1 MDNHLIGLPALVVA
15 FLVIVAMIFLR
26 PLRRLAVLLIRLA
39 IFVVGVAVAG
49 AGVAMILNNETIF
62 EKPGAGPRVTRFL
75 TMNSAAASASGSGA
89 VICDMGDK
97 PKPAPS
103 APETPAAAAAA
114 PTPAPKRHAPKVQ
127 AAGGPEMVR
136 TAVPIATPAPLE
148 DVYPE
153 LIRRG
158 FPGISRQ
165 KLFQL
170 SQDTINSLG
179 GWKIVKADPGRF
191 TIDCIYTT
199 RLFRWED
206 DVRIT
211 IQPSGEIDV
220 CSRSGTARPNA
231 NTVLAIF
238 PGDLG
243 ANIGHIKEF
252 YETLEPKMD
261 QVYKEEQDKENAKK
275 PH

>member
-1 MDNHLIGLPALVVA
+1 MDNHLIGLPALVVI
-15 FLVIVAMIFLR
+15 FLVIVALIFLR

-39 IFVVGVAVAG
+39 IFVAGVAVAVG
-49 AGVAMILNNETIF
+49 GIAMILNNETIF
-62 EKPGAGPRVTRFL
+62 EKPGAGQRVTRFL

-89 VICDMGDK
+89 VTCDMGDK

-103 APETPAAAAAA
+103 ASETPAAAAA
-114 PTPAPKRHAPKVQ
+114 PTPLPKKHAPKEQ
-127 AAGGPEMVR
+127 AAKGPEVIR
-136 TAVPIATPAPLE
+136 TAQPITTPAPLE
-148 DVYPE
+148 DIYPE
-153 LIRRG
+153 LIRRS

-170 SQDTINSLG
+170 SQATINSLG
-179 GWKIVKADPGRF
+179 GWKIVKADPGRY

-199 RLFRWED
+199 RFIRWED
-206 DVRIT
+206 DVRVT

-220 CSRSGTARPNA
+220 CSRSGTARPNPTSA
-231 NTVLAIF
+231 LAIF

-243 ANIGHIKEF
+243 ANIAHIKEF
-252 YETLEPKMD
+252 YEALEPKMD